1 VSQFRF
7 TPHDYLDTIR
17 TDIER
22 FDEFQDAIADE
33 TRGVQAARI
42 LELGTGTGETA
53 QRVLEHHPEALLI
66 GVDESDSMLER
77 AREALP
83 NATDL
88 RVARLQDPLP
98 EGPFDLV
105 FSALTVHHLNAGQ
118 KADLF
123 RRVADV
129 LRPGGRFVLGDVVVP
144 ERADDAVIPLTEGFD
159 LPDRVA
165 DQLEW
170 LAAAGFRATTT
181 WTWKDL
187 AVISARLALSRA

>member
-33 TRGVQAARI
+33 TRGVPADRI

-53 QRVLEHHPEALLI
+53 QRVLEHHPTAALV

-83 NATDL
+83 QATEL
-88 RVARLQDPLP
+88 RVSRLQDPLP
-98 EGPFDLV
+98 KGPFDLV
-105 FSALTVHHLNAGQ
+105 FSALTVHHLNAGE

-144 ERADDAVIPLTEGFD
+144 EHADDAVIPLTEGFD
-159 LPDRVA
+159 LPDRLE

-170 LAAAGFRATTT
+170 LGAAGFRATAT
-181 WTWKDL
+181 WTRKDL
-187 AVISARLALSRA
+187 AVISAISSRP

>member
-1 VSQFRF
+1 VSQFQF

-22 FDEFQDAIADE
+22 FDEFQDAIADA
-33 TRGVQAARI
+33 TRGVQADRI

-53 QRVLEHHPEALLI
+53 ERVLQHHPAAAFV
-66 GVDESDSMLER
+66 GVDESESMLEH
-77 AREALP
+77 ARKALP
-83 NATDL
+83 TATEL
-88 RVARLQDPLP
+88 RVSRLQDPLP

-105 FSALTVHHLNAGQ
+105 LSALTVHHLNAGE

-123 RRVADV
+123 RRVAEV

-144 ERADDAVIPLTEGFD
+144 EHGDDAVIPLTEGFD
-159 LPDRVA
+159 LPDRLD

-170 LAAAGFRATTT
+170 LAAAGFRARPI

-187 AVISARLALSRA
+187 AVISAQL

>member
-1 VSQFRF
+1 MSQFYF

-33 TRGVQAARI
+33 TRGVQAERI

-53 QRVLEHHPEALLI
+53 QRVLEHHPAAVLV
-66 GVDESDSMLER
+66 GVDESDSMLEH

-83 NATDL
+83 KTTEL
-88 RVARLQDPLP
+88 RVSRLQDALP

-105 FSALTVHHLNAGQ
+105 FSALTVHHLNAGE

-123 RRVADV
+123 RRVAEV
-129 LRPGGRFVLGDVVVP
+129 LRPGGQIG
-144 ERADDAVIPLTEGFD
+144 RAHV
-159 LPDRVA
+159 
-165 DQLEW
+165 
-170 LAAAGFRATTT
+170 
-181 WTWKDL
+181 
-187 AVISARLALSRA
+187 

>member
-1 VSQFRF
+1 MSQFRF
-7 TPHDYLDTIR
+7 TPDEYLDTIR
-17 TDIER
+17 TDVER
-22 FDEFQDAIADE
+22 FDDFQDAMADE
-33 TRGVQAARI
+33 TRGVQADRM

-53 QRVLEHHPEALLI
+53 RRVLAYHPGAMLVGI
-66 GVDESDSMLER
+66 DESDSMLED

-83 NATDL
+83 EATEL
-88 RVARLQDPLP
+88 RVSRLQDPLP
-98 EGPFDLV
+98 AGPFDLV
-105 FSALTVHHLNAGQ
+105 FSALTVHHLTPDE

-144 ERADDAVIPLTEGFD
+144 ERANDAVIPLTEGFD
-159 LPDRVA
+159 LPDRLD

-170 LAAAGFRATTT
+170 LAAAGFRATAT

-187 AVISARLALSRA
+187 AVISAQL

>member
-1 VSQFRF
+1 VSQFHF

-22 FDEFQDAIADE
+22 FDEFQDAIADA
-33 TRGVQAARI
+33 TRGVQADRI

-53 QRVLEHHPEALLI
+53 QRVLQHHPAAALVGL
-66 GVDESDSMLER
+66 DESDSMLEH
-77 AREALP
+77 ARKALP
-83 NATDL
+83 KGTEL
-88 RVARLQDPLP
+88 RVSRLQDPLP

-105 FSALTVHHLNAGQ
+105 FSALAVHHLSADE

-144 ERADDAVIPLTEGFD
+144 ECADDAVIPLTEGFD
-159 LPDRVA
+159 LPDPLD

-170 LAAAGFRATTT
+170 LAAAGFRARTA

-187 AVISARLALSRA
+187 AVISARL